1 MAPTQLGNFLGQGAF
16 GKVYK
21 AKQNGRDIAVKEI
34 DLGFA
39 TELDLDCIVKEINIL
54 NNLRHGNI
62 VQYLG
67 AALMDYKTKIHI
79 YMELCDGGD
88 LEARIRKQRPTHF
101 AESKIVPWMCG
112 IARGIEYLHDRQC
125 IHRDIKPPNILL
137 SGETV
142 KIGDFG
148 RGKFFETM
156 QGIYASKGGDLR
168 YMSPEYFTNSK
179 FGTKGDMWSVGC
191 TFYELTVLKPAFQ
204 RYQSIM
210 QYKNGKFSL
219 DDIPSI
225 YSDSLRSL
233 INELLLVNPNGRPTA
248 SEVIERLTTES
259 SSSESSCVLL

>member
-1 MAPTQLGNFLGQGAF
+1 MAPIQLGNFLGQGVF

-21 AKQNGRDIAVKEI
+21 AKQNGKDIAVKEI
-34 DLGFA
+34 DLGF
-39 TELDLDCIVKEINIL
+39 TELDRDCLVKEISIL
-54 NNLRHGNI
+54 NNLKHPNI

-67 AALMDYKTKIHI
+67 AALMEDKAKIHI

-88 LEARIRKQRPTHF
+88 FEARIRKQRPTHF

-112 IARGIEYLHDRQC
+112 IARGIEYLHDKQC
-125 IHRDIKPPNILL
+125 IHRDIKPANILL

-156 QGIYASKGGDLR
+156 QGLYASKGGDVR
-168 YMSPEYFTNSK
+168 YMPLEYFTGGK

-191 TFYELTVLKPAFQ
+191 TFYELTVLKLAFQ
-204 RYQSIM
+204 GEQSIR
-210 QYKNGKFSL
+210 QYKNVKFSL

-225 YSDSLRSL
+225 YSDGLRSL

-248 SEVIERLTTES
+248 SAVIGRLTTES
-259 SSSESSCVLL
+259 